1 MISKKIYENSEMISD
16 IKQSELNTIYAKLEI
31 INNNFKEMNKY
42 YMKINGLDKIVKEK
56 LLYKEDE

>member
-1 MISKKIYENSEMISD
+1 MISKKIIENSEMIID
-16 IKQSELNTIYAKLEI
+16 IKQAEISTIYEKLEI

-42 YMKINGLDKIVKEK
+42 YMKINGIDKIVKEK